1 MIIHVTRDSVCMG
14 DDTFDNSRDIEF
26 DGNATVGRIIPELNG
41 RAFFPSVSGNDVL
54 WAVENSHRKRILEY
68 YTKSA
73 ETEYMIGADV
83 LLKDVCGDSPLLH
96 CVYYAN
102 YRKR

>member
-26 DGNATVGRIIPELNG
+26 DDNAPVGRIIPELNG
-41 RAFFPSVSGNDVL
+41 RSFFPSVSGNDVM
-54 WAVENSHRKRILEY
+54 WAIENSRKKRILEY
-68 YTKSA
+68 YTKLA
-73 ETEYMIGADV
+73 GTEYKISADM
-83 LLKDVCGDSPLLH
+83 LLKDVCGDKLMLH

-102 YRKR
+102 YRK